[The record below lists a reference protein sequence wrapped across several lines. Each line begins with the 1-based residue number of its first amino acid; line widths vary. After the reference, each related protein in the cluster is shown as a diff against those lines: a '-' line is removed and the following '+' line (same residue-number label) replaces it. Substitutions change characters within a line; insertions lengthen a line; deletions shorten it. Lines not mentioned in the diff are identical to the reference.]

1 MEKNTKIL
9 LGLAAVVA
17 VYLVYNNNNKAVK
30 SSNDPIMP
38 SNTGNDVK
46 KPKPDVDL
54 ENLQNT
60 GYDKG
65 NLLGKY
71 RFIKSIDVEV
81 PKTFGSMGRVLST
94 YIYRFNVGDVIDVTR
109 IIGGG
114 PKVDVV
120 KEQYQSVPF
129 DVLEKVSDSTPITQN
144 ITKF

>member
-17 VYLVYNNNNKAVK
+17 VYLVYNNNNKAQK

-38 SNTGNDVK
+38 PNTGNDVK
-46 KPKPDVDL
+46 KPKPDA
-54 ENLQNT
+54 NT
-60 GYDKG
+60 LIQSNDFGVK
-65 NLLGKY
+65 GKY

-81 PKTFGSMGRVLST
+81 PKTFGSMGMVLSKYT
-94 YIYRFNVGDVIDVTR
+94 YRFNVGDVIDVTQFF
-109 IIGGG
+109 GTD

-129 DVLEKVSDSTPITQN
+129 DFVEKVSDSTPITQN

>member
-9 LGLAAVVA
+9 LGLAAVLA
-17 VYLVYNNNNKAVK
+17 VYLVYSKNNKPQK
-30 SSNDPIMP
+30 SSNAPIMP
-38 SNTGNDVK
+38 PNTGSDVI

-60 GYDKG
+60 GYNEGK
-65 NLLGKY
+65 LLGKY
-71 RFIKSIDVEV
+71 RFIKSIDVKV
-81 PKTFGSMGRVLST
+81 PKTFGSMGMVLST
-94 YIYRFNVGDVIDVTR
+94 YTYRFNVGDVIDVTR

>member
-9 LGLAAVVA
+9 LGLAAVLVA
-17 VYLVYNNNNKAVK
+17 YLVLRPKKSAQK

-38 SNTGNDVK
+38 SDAGSDVK

-60 GYDKG
+60 GYDEGK
-65 NLLGKY
+65 LKGKY

-81 PKTFGSMGRVLST
+81 PKTFGSMGMVLST
-94 YIYRFNVGDVIDVTR
+94 YTYRFNVGDVIDVTR

-114 PKVDVV
+114 PKVDVI
-120 KEQYQSVPF
+120 KEQYRSVPF